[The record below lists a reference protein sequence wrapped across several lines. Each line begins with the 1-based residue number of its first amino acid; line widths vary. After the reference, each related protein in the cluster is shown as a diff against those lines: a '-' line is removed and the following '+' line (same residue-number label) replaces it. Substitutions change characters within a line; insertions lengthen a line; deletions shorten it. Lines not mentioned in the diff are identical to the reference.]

1 MRGLTAPLVKLG
13 VFITVTVLFTGVL
26 AVSIANINLSDT
38 VTYKARFTDATMVI
52 PNDDVRIAGVRV
64 GQVQSVEIVDRRL
77 AEVEFE
83 VDAARELPANVQAS
97 IKYRNLVGQ
106 RYIALERPDGQGDVS
121 QVANQ
126 GGSNQSGNQS
136 GNQGGG
142 NRTAGATP
150 QGTLQSGDT
159 IPLEQTTPALDLDKL
174 FNGFKPLFR
183 ALSPD
188 DVNKLSYEIIQVLQG
203 EGGTVESL
211 LQHTASLTTK
221 IAEKDQVIGQVINNL
236 NTVLTTINQRTP
248 QLDQLIVRLQ
258 QLVSGL
264 AKDKDPIG
272 QSIEALGGLSKTT
285 AGLLTE
291 AREPLKQ
298 DIKALGKLTGN
309 LNDQEQVVEHFIQF
323 LPEKARRMTA
333 TADYGSWF
341 NFFLCSA
348 GGSVRIPGLVEK
360 PLEAKVLPVNRE
372 RCIR

>member
-26 AVSIANINLSDT
+26 AISIANLNLSDT
-38 VTYKARFTDATMVI
+38 ATYKARFTDATMVI

-64 GQVQSVEIVDRRL
+64 GQVNSVEIVDRRL

-83 VDAARELPANVQAS
+83 VDAGRELPANVHAS

-106 RYIALERPDGQGDVS
+106 RYISLERGGQGEVQAAS
-121 QVANQ
+121 
-126 GGSNQSGNQS
+126 S
-136 GNQGGG
+136 GGG
-142 NRTAGATP
+142 NQPGGAGP
-150 QGTLQSGDT
+150 QGTLEPGDT
-159 IPLEQTTPALDLDKL
+159 IPLERTTPALDLNEL

-211 LQHTASLTTK
+211 LSHTASLTTK
-221 IAEKDQVIGQVINNL
+221 LAEKDQVIGQVINNL
-236 NTVLTTINQRTP
+236 NSVLTTVNQRTP

-258 QLVSGL
+258 KLVSGL

-272 QSIEALGGLSKTT
+272 QSIDALGGLAQTT
-285 AGLLTE
+285 AGLLKE
-291 AREPLKQ
+291 GRGPLKQ
-298 DIKALGKLTGN
+298 DIKALGELTGN
-309 LNDQEQVVEHFIQF
+309 LNEQEQVVEHFIRF
-323 LPEKARRMTA
+323 LPEKARKMTA

-341 NFFLCSA
+341 NFFMCSA
-348 GGSVRIPGLVEK
+348 SGSVRIPGLMQQPVNAEI
-360 PLEAKVLPVNRE
+360 APVNRE
-372 RCIR
+372 RCISE